1 MNAITVIKV
10 LCGILVAA
18 IIISYGWWGA
28 ELGLPFAMP
37 DSAVVRQWFDGLG
50 AWGPAAIIGSMVVAI
65 LVSPIPSAP
74 IALAAG
80 AIYGHYWG
88 RCMSSPDRKSALSR
102 LSASAASSAMTFC
115 TGGLGNS

>member
-88 RCMSSPDRKSALSR
+88 TLHVLA
-102 LSASAASSAMTFC
+102 
-115 TGGLGNS
+115 